1 MNAHR
6 HAHLPRPGPGRPA
19 RAPEPLATMAQPP
32 PPALTA
38 TFAKDKRRR
47 EGGEQ
52 LRGVREEHGKRACM
66 LTSEPAP
73 ATADRA
79 GLPFLAPVGATL
91 RAVTS
96 RTNVNG
102 RPKRGS
108 CCLDHPASHT

>member
-1 MNAHR
+1 MLTATHTSR
-6 HAHLPRPGPGRPA
+6 GRARGGRRGPLSRWPRWRNPPA
-19 RAPEPLATMAQPP
+19 
-32 PPALTA
+32 PALTA